1 MKGTEKN
8 GTGMI
13 IVKCNVWNQGRSNCL
28 ATGWIHERNRR
39 KNKYVF
45 TTNLATTLMTLLCVD
60 IVDKQTT

>member
-1 MKGTEKN
+1 MKGTEKK
-8 GTGMI
+8 GTGMMS
-13 IVKCNVWNQGRSNCL
+13 VKCNLLNQGRSDGL